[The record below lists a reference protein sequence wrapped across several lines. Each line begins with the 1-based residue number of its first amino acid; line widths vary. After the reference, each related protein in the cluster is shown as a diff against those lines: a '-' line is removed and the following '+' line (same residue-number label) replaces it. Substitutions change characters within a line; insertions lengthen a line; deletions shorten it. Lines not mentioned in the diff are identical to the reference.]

1 MDFLF
6 FFWSLSSGWI
16 ISKKKRWKWKWNS
29 ISVMTSSIFPR
40 CSKIFDNVVFGV
52 LLQFL
57 FGYGH
62 RMYEYVHSF
71 SAVSVRTRIFPT
83 VCTYYR
89 RKNCTCECTDGFYSS
104 TVRTYGAKT
113 DCTYIYLLIDQLKL
127 PLVL

>member
-1 MDFLF
+1 MLH
-6 FFWSLSSGWI
+6 STRPQAQT
-16 ISKKKRWKWKWNS
+16 ISELVYLKSYQR
-29 ISVMTSSIFPR
+29 
-40 CSKIFDNVVFGV
+40 
-52 LLQFL
+52 LFL

-71 SAVSVRTRIFPT
+71 SAVSVRTGIFPT

-89 RKNCTCECTDGFYSS
+89 RKNCTYECTDGFYSS

-127 PLVL
+127 RLVL